1 MESNNSEICIKSL
14 KNVYILP
21 IIIFEAEF
29 YLKILQKKKKRKT
42 DSEREIELMVAREK
56 VYG

>member
-21 IIIFEAEF
+21 IIIFGAEF